1 MPDLDDTDLETHLM
15 AWNDPTTERRSA
27 LSGGLSLGRWRS

>member
-15 AWNDPTTERRSA
+15 AWNDPTIERRS
-27 LSGGLSLGRWRS
+27 GLSLGRWRS